1 MGMKIGYHCD
11 VWSIGCVVFELCK
24 GKTLFNVRKEEELLI
39 LVHNT
44 FGPFSKL
51 QLERVMSPENK
62 HKVALTL
69 RMSELDD
76 VIDKLVSRIDVIN
89 KQFREIERD
98 EKDLYDLLKQL
109 LVIDPDKRLSLREA
123 LSLPFFTE
131 FEGSTKLD

>member
-1 MGMKIGYHCD
+1 MGMEIGYHCD

-62 HKVALTL
+62 HKVKLTL
-69 RMSELDD
+69 RKRELDD
-76 VIDKLVSRIDVIN
+76 VIDKLVSRIDMIN
-89 KQFREIERD
+89 KQLGEIKRD
-98 EKDLYDLLKQL
+98 ERGLYDLLKQL
-109 LVIDPDKRLSLREA
+109 LVIDLDKRISLHEA
-123 LSLPFFTE
+123 LNLSFFT
-131 FEGSTKLD
+131 

>member
-11 VWSIGCVVFELCK
+11 VWSVGCVVFELCK

-62 HKVALTL
+62 HKVKLTL
-69 RMSELDD
+69 RKRELDD
-76 VIDKLVSRIDVIN
+76 VIDKLVSRIDMIN
-89 KQFREIERD
+89 KQLGEIKRD
-98 EKDLYDLLKQL
+98 ERGLYDLLKQL
-109 LVIDPDKRLSLREA
+109 LVIDLDKRISLHEA
-123 LSLPFFTE
+123 LNLSFFT
-131 FEGSTKLD
+131 